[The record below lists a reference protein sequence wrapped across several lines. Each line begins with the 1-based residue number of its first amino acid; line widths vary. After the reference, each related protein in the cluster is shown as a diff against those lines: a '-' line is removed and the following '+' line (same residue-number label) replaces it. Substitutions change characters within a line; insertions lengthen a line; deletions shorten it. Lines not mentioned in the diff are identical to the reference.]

1 MTIAP
6 EPAPFHRRPATPLA
20 SERPDGAAYSPAADA
35 PAPVDED
42 LAPLWPAGDAL
53 FTRLQRLRRSRGS
66 QDEINAP
73 RAGAPADP
81 LAPWAR
87 AFARGDRAALLR
99 RLSWDGI
106 DPAMAVAALA
116 DGRAG
121 TGAPNASQR
130 QLLAAVARAA
140 RSAAGPAGST
150 AAGAT
155 RTNSGAAPAD
165 SGATSAAGAPRAAAA
180 NLGGDEGISSGGP
193 FEELWRPWLAAA
205 SARVA
210 RHGPPRGWTA
220 GAWADAGS
228 LLLRRLEI
236 ASRPTVLELLAAER
250 RRDPGPGAAA
260 RLCRRLL
267 ASGLADLYREAPVLL
282 RRSAGLALDWAAAA
296 AELAMRLDGDRQ
308 ALAAAFGGGREL
320 GSLAAV
326 AALGADPHH
335 GGRQVLRL
343 DFTGGLS
350 LAYKPRDVGMES
362 GLEQFL
368 AWMARQG
375 CAVTPRVPRTLARDG
390 YGWQEWVEP
399 EPLRGAAEIRR
410 YFELAGAWLCVAHVL
425 RAQDLHA
432 ANVVATRRGPV
443 VVDCEM
449 FLQPDELR
457 LAPGGGAEPAH
468 QSPRTGLEAAAG
480 SCLASGLVTDPLHR
494 SPAWAAAAGGLERPR
509 QAAAPAANVPLGDGV
524 EHGPEDHPG
533 EVAAGFAAAYR
544 FLVARR
550 GDLLAAH
557 GPLAALG
564 GRQVRV
570 LFRTSQHYADVLGL
584 LAAPRY
590 QRSGTAPSLLLES
603 LLGLFAGAAERP
615 AVWPLVAAERAALE
629 RLDVP
634 RFTAGAADRVLVTS
648 AGERV
653 EGLCA
658 ASGCEAVAARLR
670 ALGEADLA
678 RQQTLLRRAL
688 RRTAAAR
695 SGQLGGPAATAAE
708 EALRLGHQ
716 LLSEIGEIGEVDADG
731 QVPASLALG
740 DGACGQALF
749 LAALA
754 AVHRQPAFAAA
765 ARRALAPVLA
775 WREGQTPP
783 GVGGMTGIGSV
794 LWTLTWC
801 ASLLDDPGLL
811 AAALPI
817 AAGLAAAV
825 DASAATP
832 SCDVH
837 DGTAG
842 ALLGLLALYDQ
853 TRAPAVLELAL
864 GCGERLLGV
873 AGRNQ
878 VSGEGQ
884 ARARDRVESNAAGE
898 GSRPTMARGDAG
910 ASKAGPGGE
919 WMGDDS
925 KGARPGAESMGAG
938 AEGDWPVAG
947 GFGLAG
953 FAHGAAG
960 IARALAALAA
970 ASGEERFRA
979 GAMAALAAERRLFDP
994 ARRNWALVWRA
1005 PRAAREGRRLWQVAW
1020 CHGAPGAGL
1029 ARAFV
1034 RSSDDRGG
1042 GRATPPA
1049 GWEPRFSAE
1058 MEAAAVTAASAPAAP
1073 LDHLCCGNLGR
1084 ASCLAA
1090 MGDLAGRSD
1099 WRAEAERIAASAL
1112 AEAAR
1117 RGAWGLGADGAGAP
1131 AGEWSFLRGLAGIG
1145 YQLLALSAPG
1155 ALPCPLALE
1164 SPGEM
1169 RRRSA
1174 GAHVSDVSAVAEVSA
1189 SSKGADFS
1197 AGSKGVPVSVG
1208 SKGAAVSAGAEGSDG
1223 SAGADGS
1230 GACADAGKVEGA
1242 GR

>member
-6 EPAPFHRRPATPLA
+6 ETAPSLHRPATPPVC
-20 SERPDGAAYSPAADA
+20 ERPDGAAHSPAADA
-35 PAPVDED
+35 PAPLGEAD

-53 FTRLQRLRRSRGS
+53 FTRLQRLERSRGS
-66 QDEINAP
+66 QNEIDAP

-106 DPAMAVAALA
+106 DPAMAAAALA
-116 DGRAG
+116 DGQAG

-140 RSAAGPAGST
+140 RCAAVPAGNT
-150 AAGAT
+150 AAAAT
-155 RTNSGAAPAD
+155 RASSGAAPGD
-165 SGATSAAGAPRAAAA
+165 SGATSAAGAPAAAA
-180 NLGGDEGISSGGP
+180 AIPGGDEGTSTGDGL
-193 FEELWRPWLAAA
+193 FEKLWRPWLAAA
-205 SARVA
+205 AARVA
-210 RHGPPRGWTA
+210 RHGPPRGWTT

-228 LLLRRLEI
+228 LLVRRLAI
-236 ASRPTVLELLAAER
+236 ASKPTVLELLAAER
-250 RRDPGPGAAA
+250 RRDPGPGEAA
-260 RLCRRLL
+260 RLCSRLL

-282 RRSAGLALDWAAAA
+282 RRSASLALDWAAAA

-326 AALGADPHH
+326 AGLGADPHH

-343 DFTGGLS
+343 DFTGGVS

-399 EPLRGAAEIRR
+399 EALCGAAEVRR
-410 YFELAGAWLCVAHVL
+410 YFQLAGAWLCVAHVL
-425 RAQDLHA
+425 RAHDLHA
-432 ANVVATRRGPV
+432 GNVVATRRGPV

-468 QSPRTGLEAAAG
+468 QAAQAGIEAAAG
-480 SCLASGLVTDPLHR
+480 SCLASGLVTDPLRR

-509 QAAAPAANVPLGDGV
+509 QPAAPAANLPLCDGV
-524 EHGPEDHPG
+524 AHGPEDHPG

-544 FLVARR
+544 FLALRR

-564 GRQVRV
+564 GRRVRV

-603 LLGLFAGAAERP
+603 LLGLFAGATERP

-648 AGERV
+648 TGERV

-658 ASGCEAVAARLR
+658 ASGCEAVAGRLR
-670 ALGEADLA
+670 ALGETDLA

-688 RRTAAAR
+688 GRTAAAR
-695 SGQLGGPAATAAE
+695 SGQLAGPAATAAE

-716 LLSEIGEIGEVDADG
+716 LLAESGETAEALETAEAAETAEGVKTAATAKTAATPKISKVGADG
-731 QVPASLALG
+731 QVPASLALS

-801 ASLLDDPGLL
+801 ARLLDDDGLV

-817 AAGLAAAV
+817 AAGIAAAV

-853 TRAPAVLELAL
+853 TREPAVLDLAL
-864 GCGERLLGV
+864 ACGERLLGL
-873 AGRNQ
+873 AGCNP

-884 ARARDRVESNAAGE
+884 AHARDRADSSAAGA
-898 GSRPTMARGDAG
+898 GPTMARDDAG
-910 ASKAGPGGE
+910 ASDAGPGSVS
-919 WMGDDS
+919 MGGDS
-925 KGARPGAESMGAG
+925 ERARPGVESMGAG

-1005 PRAAREGRRLWQVAW
+1005 PRAAREVRRLWQVAW

-1034 RSSDDRGG
+1034 RSSDARAG
-1042 GRATPPA
+1042 GRATPLA
-1049 GWEPRFSAE
+1049 DWEARCGAE

-1117 RGAWGLGADGAGAP
+1117 RGAWGLGADGAGA
-1131 AGEWSFLRGLAGIG
+1131 AGGEWSFLRGLAGIG

-1155 ALPCPLALE
+1155 VLPCPLALE

-1174 GAHVSDVSAVAEVSA
+1174 GAA
-1189 SSKGADFS
+1189 
-1197 AGSKGVPVSVG
+1197 
-1208 SKGAAVSAGAEGSDG
+1208 GSDG
-1223 SAGADGS
+1223 SVGADGS
-1230 GACADAGKVEGA
+1230 GACANAGNGEGA